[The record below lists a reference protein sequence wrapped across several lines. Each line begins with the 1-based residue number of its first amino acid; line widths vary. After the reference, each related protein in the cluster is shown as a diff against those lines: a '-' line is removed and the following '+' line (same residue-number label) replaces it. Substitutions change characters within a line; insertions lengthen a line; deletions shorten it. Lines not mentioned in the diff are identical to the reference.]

1 MQNGKKLRAGGIQ
14 IYSHQAAGGGKFKT
28 ADEFLVA
35 DHILFHAAEIMG

>member
-1 MQNGKKLRAGGIQ
+1 MQNGKRLRAGGIQ
-14 IYSHQAAGGGKFKT
+14 IYSHQSAGGGKFKT